1 MHDPSHE
8 ELSEVTAATKKAE
21 HAYQEANAEF
31 TEARTAS
38 RIAKERLAEERKKLL
53 GIGEVLRET
62 VDLELSEEQLEE
74 SSDDLESLLKPL
86 EERVE
91 ALSELR
97 QKAEQGEQDLNLSA
111 EKLRVEIK
119 GSEEIVRRDEERL
132 NRELEKLETRRESLP
147 EGYRP
152 MSLEENLDPLQSR
165 LRQRLQE
172 VRGLK
177 EKASE
182 AQGGLEEVKGDLEAV
197 RMRRETEILKPRRR
211 AREATISL
219 ARDLEDAEKE
229 VKTRPDED
237 APLKEQIQY
246 VDDLLSLARKLVRE
260 LEEGVTG
267 ANKRFEA
274 ENERLGYVLKDTG
287 VADVDEL
294 QRKHEEARGQL
305 TALRQRARAAKDRL
319 SEWRRVLN
327 LIDEMRKDQSTYEEL
342 AALLTDAKFVKY
354 VVQRRQ
360 RTLLGLASEIFK
372 GVTNGRYGFSD
383 DFEVVVTEDFAVAL
397 EFCPAEIL

>member
-1 MHDPSHE
+1 MHDPSDE

-31 TEARTAS
+31 TEARAAS

-152 MSLEENLDPLQSR
+152 MSLEENLWAYP
-165 LRQRLQE
+165 
-172 VRGLK
+172 
-177 EKASE
+177 
-182 AQGGLEEVKGDLEAV
+182 
-197 RMRRETEILKPRRR
+197 
-211 AREATISL
+211 
-219 ARDLEDAEKE
+219 
-229 VKTRPDED
+229 
-237 APLKEQIQY
+237 
-246 VDDLLSLARKLVRE
+246 
-260 LEEGVTG
+260 
-267 ANKRFEA
+267 N
-274 ENERLGYVLKDTG
+274 
-287 VADVDEL
+287 
-294 QRKHEEARGQL
+294 
-305 TALRQRARAAKDRL
+305 
-319 SEWRRVLN
+319 
-327 LIDEMRKDQSTYEEL
+327 
-342 AALLTDAKFVKY
+342 
-354 VVQRRQ
+354 
-360 RTLLGLASEIFK
+360 
-372 GVTNGRYGFSD
+372 
-383 DFEVVVTEDFAVAL
+383 
-397 EFCPAEIL
+397 